1 MKFNYSYILILFSF
15 SIFGQGIQGTIVKT
29 GPLQVT
35 VYARNAT
42 MVTPTSANAT
52 VYNIGLKILKGG
64 LSSAPTLSISTM
76 IGGTVGTLDI
86 IDDGTYYSYETV
98 VNGAN
103 YPVSAASAETVL
115 YTATFSSEAGG
126 KYVRLIHDENSNN
139 AFFDIVI
146 PGYANAM
153 NSAVRFYGGGIID
166 NTQGNSFVEAASP
179 LPITIK
185 TFSATKDGERSSR
198 LDWTSSSEINSDYIG
213 STDGEDWTTVGYV
226 KAAGNSNRDI
236 DYIYYRSL
244 PMARSI
250 DNIFYYRLR
259 LTDLDG
265 QYDYSETRGVNMG
278 RLEGLV
284 SIYPN
289 PATDIINVDLTDM
302 DLHEG
307 IIHLSVYDNTGKAII
322 SKEVN
327 GAGIEPIQAS
337 NMAAGSYQVVVKQG
351 DTTHRKQIIVVN

>member
-213 STDGEDWTTVGYV
+213 RAVLMV
-226 KAAGNSNRDI
+226 K
-236 DYIYYRSL
+236 
-244 PMARSI
+244 
-250 DNIFYYRLR
+250 
-259 LTDLDG
+259 T
-265 QYDYSETRGVNMG
+265 G
-278 RLEGLV
+278 R
-284 SIYPN
+284 
-289 PATDIINVDLTDM
+289 
-302 DLHEG
+302 
-307 IIHLSVYDNTGKAII
+307 
-322 SKEVN
+322 
-327 GAGIEPIQAS
+327 Q
-337 NMAAGSYQVVVKQG
+337 
-351 DTTHRKQIIVVN
+351 